1 MGEQAT
7 NFRAVAARGNYLAMD
22 RPDLQFT
29 IKEICR
35 EMSRPTTGS
44 LRRLMRFG
52 KYLKSRPRLV
62 WDCNMQDHTDEVHI
76 FTDSDWA
83 GCRRSRKST
92 SGGSIRIGMG
102 ENSSG
107 GREE

>member
-1 MGEQAT
+1 
-7 NFRAVAARGNYLAMD
+7 
-22 RPDLQFT
+22 
-29 IKEICR
+29 
-35 EMSRPTTGS
+35 
-44 LRRLMRFG
+44 
-52 KYLKSRPRLV
+52 
-62 WDCNMQDHTDEVHI
+62 MQDHTDEVHI